1 MMMMMPSAS
10 AGNRVNHGQLFNAE
24 LMCEK
29 EPSEKSKTNAE
40 LLSVD
45 GVAIMLRFGF
55 DSTLD
60 STTVEAFR
68 SKIAPLFIKKGYP
81 RRKGRGKLSMR

>member
-1 MMMMMPSAS
+1 MESCKTLNFKCVA
-10 AGNRVNHGQLFNAE
+10 
-24 LMCEK
+24 K

-45 GVAIMLRFGF
+45 GVGTMVKFGF

-60 STTVEAFR
+60 STTVEAFK
-68 SKIAPLFIKKGYP
+68 SKIAPFFNKKG
-81 RRKGRGKLSMR
+81 